1 MKISYDTDLDSISSP
16 DLSPQQTREL
26 QSMLVSA
33 LANNEPVRDVAAKL
47 MAAAKKLA
55 AG

>member
-26 QSMLVSA
+26 QFMLVAA
-33 LANNEPVRDVAAKL
+33 LANNEPVRDMAAKL
-47 MAAAKKLA
+47 MAAAKRF